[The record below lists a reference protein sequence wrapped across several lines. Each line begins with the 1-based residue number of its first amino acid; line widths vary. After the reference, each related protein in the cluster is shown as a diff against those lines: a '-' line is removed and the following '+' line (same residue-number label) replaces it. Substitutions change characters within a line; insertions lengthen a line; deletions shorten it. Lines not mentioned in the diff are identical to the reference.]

1 MSNHTLGTQPEATLD
16 YGVHGGRTFM
26 HVDLYF
32 FVVDDDGVIFLKTI
46 SL

>member
-32 FVVDDDGVIFLKTI
+32 FVVDDDGAIFLKTI